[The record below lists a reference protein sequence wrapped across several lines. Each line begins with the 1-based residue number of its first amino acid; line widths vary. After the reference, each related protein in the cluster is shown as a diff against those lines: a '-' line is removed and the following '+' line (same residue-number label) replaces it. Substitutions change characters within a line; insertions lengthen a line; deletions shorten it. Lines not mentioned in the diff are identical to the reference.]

1 MFIFIC
7 VCACVGA
14 IACHMYV
21 PDYRSQKGCWSPRR
35 LWVLGTQ
42 FKWFSK
48 SRKLLHI
55 EPCVPSLQ
63 PFDKPVYLIFN
74 AFGISNKEHVHG
86 WALGMTGY
94 YLHLIYGIVF
104 EIPLDC
110 PSNCAKCARFQSNT
124 CLYIIWGHQVKQM
137 CHLLKSQGVWHP
149 GTSCQSGN
157 PFISTSWHRD
167 PFLLLPPWDAAWLTK
182 HLPSAAM
189 ARFLPCGITL
199 SSEHSHLTLWME
211 CGVGRKI
218 GTVWRETS
226 RFGFILDKAALRSCV
241 AWLRAMSV
249 WDFLGHR
256 SSASCSCPARAG
268 SRTSLRKYLYKSCPG
283 WSDHLSS
290 KVLFLRATLGDDVGL
305 RGWLH
310 SGFPWH
316 HHPTFS
322 ASKPRVW
329 GEQEACVCSHFS
341 WPPESRSC
349 AHPTPR
355 HRACSVSASFLLST
369 HMLTWV
375 LLGTGAIA

>member
-1 MFIFIC
+1 M
-7 VCACVGA
+7 
-14 IACHMYV
+14 
-21 PDYRSQKGCWSPRR
+21 
-35 LWVLGTQ
+35 
-42 FKWFSK
+42 
-48 SRKLLHI
+48 
-55 EPCVPSLQ
+55 Q
-63 PFDKPVYLIFN
+63 P
-74 AFGISNKEHVHG
+74 
-86 WALGMTGY
+86 
-94 YLHLIYGIVF
+94 
-104 EIPLDC
+104 
-110 PSNCAKCARFQSNT
+110 
-124 CLYIIWGHQVKQM
+124 
-137 CHLLKSQGVWHP
+137 
-149 GTSCQSGN
+149 
-157 PFISTSWHRD
+157 
-167 PFLLLPPWDAAWLTK
+167 WLTK
-182 HLPSAAM
+182 HLPSAAV

-199 SSEHSHLTLWME
+199 SSEHSHLTLWMG

-241 AWLRAMSV
+241 AWLRAMRV

-256 SSASCSCPARAG
+256 SLASCSCPARAD

-310 SGFPWH
+310 SGFPWP

-341 WPPESRSC
+341 WSPESRSC

-355 HRACSVSASFLLST
+355 HRASSVSASFLLST

-375 LLGTGAIA
+375 LLGTGAMA